1 LYSLNPEV
9 MKTNTKKM
17 SSPNDKPFVQS
28 DSLEKNIQEI
38 QSYSLLEEDED
49 FMPVAQQHIDRAV
62 GVLKAIYAAT
72 KRLPFFIV
80 PTRSGGVGI
89 DYKVN
94 GDRAYYHVDPYGPI
108 RYSITKAGRVVK
120 QLSFEN
126 PGEAPAFLELVGA
139 KESPGILAGESDIGY
154 LCNANSQIV
163 MDINKERA
171 LLIKELERVEDLSLL
186 QAIRAVLHYG
196 LLNSGTISVEQY
208 NREIEDAEARIAR
221 GEFVVHEDA
230 INQIKEWRK
239 KDD

>member
-1 LYSLNPEV
+1 

-28 DSLEKNIQEI
+28 DSLEENVQEI
-38 QSYSLLEEDED
+38 QPYSLLEEDED

-89 DYKVN
+89 DYKVK

-126 PGEAPAFLELVGA
+126 PGEAPAFLELINSDRQT
-139 KESPGILAGESDIGY
+139 EEPPGILAGESDIRC
-154 LCNANSQIV
+154 LCSSTNPQIV
-163 MDINKERA
+163 MDINRERA
-171 LLIKELERVEDLSLL
+171 LLIKELEQVEDMSLL

-196 LLNSGTISVEQY
+196 LLNSGTISVGQY

-230 INQIKEWRK
+230 INQIKE
-239 KDD
+239 